1 MIGENITKEE
11 CQLLVEDLCSRLPY
25 GVMVAPA
32 DMHFY
37 AEELS
42 IISLEGRGVT
52 QTKEGTP
59 TYIINT
65 MPYLRP
71 MDSMTA
77 EEREEYENT
86 LHKWDSYTGTCGAE
100 PTYKTFAFLN
110 RKMFDY
116 RGLIEL
122 GIALNV
128 YEYKHIYEWL
138 GDYEVPNE
146 DEDYNDDDED

>member
-25 GVMVAPA
+25 GVMISPA

-52 QTKEGTP
+52 QTKNGTP

-77 EEREEYENT
+77 EEREEYEST
-86 LHKWDSYTGTCGAE
+86 FGAE
-100 PTYKTFAFLN
+100 PTYKTFDFLN

-122 GIALNV
+122 GLALNV

>member
-1 MIGENITKEE
+1 MIHTEDTISKENI
-11 CQLLVEDLCSRLPY
+11 QLLIEDLCGRLPY

-52 QTKEGTP
+52 QTKQGTP

-71 MDSMTA
+71 MNTMTEEEEIEYDSTFDTI
-77 EEREEYENT
+77 EVNG
-86 LHKWDSYTGTCGAE
+86 HSDSVM
-100 PTYKTFAFLN
+100 TYKSFVFLN
-110 RKMFDY
+110 KKMFDY
-116 RGLIEL
+116 RGLIDKGL
-122 GIALNV
+122 ALNV
-128 YEYKHIYEWL
+128 YDYSEKGDEIYSWL
-138 GDYEVPNE
+138 PKK
-146 DEDYNDDDED
+146 